1 MKGAL
6 LQCKS
11 RKKKVG
17 LMNQYCRCSFS
28 YVCELA
34 FQIFGFLYFGGL
46 FIICILPVCVF
57 LLVIF
62 GRLCFTICNV
72 WLAKKSSR
80 FDTNQFPDTS
90 TSRNQLPMRI
100 RTMLHNDQTVILLL
114 ADATNFPIYSD
125 LISHFEMKKS
135 FSQRTRLRWIR

>member
-6 LQCKS
+6 LQCKD

-17 LMNQYCRCSFS
+17 LTNQYCRYSFS

-34 FQIFGFLYFGGL
+34 FQTFGYLYFGGL
-46 FIICILPVCVF
+46 FIILILTVCVF

-62 GRLCFTICNV
+62 GRLCITICNV
-72 WLAKKSSR
+72 WLPKKSSR

-90 TSRNQLPMRI
+90 TSRNQLPMGI

-125 LISHFEMKKS
+125 LISHFQMRKS
-135 FSQRTRLRWIR
+135 FSQRTRLGWIR

>member
-6 LQCKS
+6 LKCKS
-11 RKKKVG
+11 GKKKVG
-17 LMNQYCRCSFS
+17 LINKYFRGSFS

-34 FQIFGFLYFGGL
+34 FQTFSYLYFGGL

-80 FDTNQFPDTS
+80 FDTN
-90 TSRNQLPMRI
+90 
-100 RTMLHNDQTVILLL
+100 
-114 ADATNFPIYSD
+114 
-125 LISHFEMKKS
+125 
-135 FSQRTRLRWIR
+135 